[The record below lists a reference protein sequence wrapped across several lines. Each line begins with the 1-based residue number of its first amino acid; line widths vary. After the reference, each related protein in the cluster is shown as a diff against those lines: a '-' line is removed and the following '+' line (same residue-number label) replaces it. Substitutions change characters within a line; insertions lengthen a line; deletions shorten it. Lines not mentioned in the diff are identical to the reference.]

1 MGGQFMEKNRRAVE
15 RLFEQVARLQN
26 MSVRGQIKFTCTILM
41 VVMILSG
48 MMLGTVLYETMGDYQ
63 ATMQTVA
70 DIYELDDTLEAW
82 DAAMEEY
89 ILNASAHGQ
98 QSCEERWKELD
109 RQLRTFYPGE
119 LEGSTLALAN
129 IRSIYQHTQAEMTD
143 MLTAGSDS
151 ERATYYTVL
160 SARKDGMLFLLDQL
174 MRLHITAGVENYPR
188 LISRNLSALVSFFA
202 ILLVSFI
209 LLIICSMRMI
219 RAVCTP
225 IELLVTD
232 AKRIAEG
239 YYDTPAIAILNDD
252 EMGYLSQ
259 VFNNMKRQVSA
270 NFKNMERIIEL
281 QNLLQDAE
289 LKALQAQINPHF
301 LFNVLSV
308 AEEAALCEGANQTVE
323 IVEKISYML
332 QYSLKCTKQNT
343 TLQEELRM
351 VQAYLF
357 LQEKRFGDR
366 IHITFSIEM
375 DIPPLLIPGMSL
387 QPIVENAIQ
396 HGVEKMEQNGI
407 VQVRVRRQTNFI
419 AVTIS
424 DNGCGIDPELLAA
437 IRRKEN
443 ILSRNSTGGIG
454 LVNVCRRMEIFY
466 KQEDL
471 FEIESV
477 PGSGTTVTLRYP
489 LAESEATNVQ
499 AVGGGR

>member
-1 MGGQFMEKNRRAVE
+1 MEKNLTRDTGEHLTERA
-15 RLFEQVARLQN
+15 ARLQN

-41 VVMILSG
+41 AIMVLSG
-48 MMLGTVLYETMGDYQ
+48 VMLGTVLYETMQDYQ

-70 DIYELDDTLEAW
+70 DLYELDDTLEAW

-89 ILNASAHGQ
+89 ILNAADHGRQ
-98 QSCEERWKELD
+98 NCEEQWQELG
-109 RQLRTFYPGE
+109 RRLRMFYPGE
-119 LEGSTLALAN
+119 QESSVLALAN
-129 IRSIYQHTQAEMTD
+129 IRSIYQYTQTEMAD
-143 MLTAGSDS
+143 MLAANSDG
-151 ERATYYTVL
+151 ERATCYAVL
-160 SARKDGMLFLLDQL
+160 SARKDGMLFLSDQL
-174 MRLHITAGVENYPR
+174 LRLHIAAGVENYPQ
-188 LISRNLSALVSFFA
+188 LISRNLSALIIFFA
-202 ILLVSFI
+202 ILFVSFV

-225 IELLVTD
+225 IDLLVTG
-232 AKRIAEG
+232 AKQIAEG
-239 YYDTPAIAILNDD
+239 HYDTPDVTVLNDD

-259 VFNNMKRQVSA
+259 VFNNMKKQISA

-281 QNLLQDAE
+281 QELLQNAE

-308 AEEAALCEGANQTVE
+308 AEEAALCENAGQTVE

-332 QYSLKCTKQNT
+332 QYSLKCTKQDI

-366 IHITFSIEM
+366 IRIIFSTEI
-375 DIPPLLIPGMSL
+375 DVPPLLIPGMSL

-407 VQVRVRRQTNFI
+407 VQVRVYRRGGFI
-419 AVTIS
+419 EVIIS
-424 DNGCGIDPELLAA
+424 DNGCGIEPELLAA
-437 IRRKEN
+437 IRRKES
-443 ILSRNSTGGIG
+443 ILSQNSAGGIG

-466 KQEDL
+466 KQTGL

-477 PGSGTTVTLRYP
+477 PGRGTTVTLRYP
-489 LAESEATNVQ
+489 FTESEETDVQ
-499 AVGGGR
+499 AIGGG

>member
-1 MGGQFMEKNRRAVE
+1 M
-15 RLFEQVARLQN
+15 
-26 MSVRGQIKFTCTILM
+26 
-41 VVMILSG
+41 
-48 MMLGTVLYETMGDYQ
+48 
-63 ATMQTVA
+63 
-70 DIYELDDTLEAW
+70 
-82 DAAMEEY
+82 
-89 ILNASAHGQ
+89 
-98 QSCEERWKELD
+98 
-109 RQLRTFYPGE
+109 
-119 LEGSTLALAN
+119 
-129 IRSIYQHTQAEMTD
+129 
-143 MLTAGSDS
+143 
-151 ERATYYTVL
+151 
-160 SARKDGMLFLLDQL
+160 
-174 MRLHITAGVENYPR
+174 
-188 LISRNLSALVSFFA
+188 
-202 ILLVSFI
+202 
-209 LLIICSMRMI
+209 
-219 RAVCTP
+219 
-225 IELLVTD
+225 
-232 AKRIAEG
+232 
-239 YYDTPAIAILNDD
+239 
-252 EMGYLSQ
+252 
-259 VFNNMKRQVSA
+259 
-270 NFKNMERIIEL
+270 
-281 QNLLQDAE
+281 
-289 LKALQAQINPHF
+289 
-301 LFNVLSV
+301 
-308 AEEAALCEGANQTVE
+308 CEGANQTVE

-407 VQVRVRRQTNFI
+407 VQVRVRRQTDFI
-419 AVTIS
+419 EVTIS